1 MVQLSPAELLMGQA
15 IRSNVPQVEEVFIPK
30 WPYLEKFRQDNNR
43 CKRRQKSDFD
53 RSHRTRPLANIPED
67 TEVWIRTVNQQIPGQ
82 IAITAHTAFLHCG
95 HTKRTANPPKS
106 FTHNSNAKA
115 KSKSYPDSISNRNTN
130 QSSRK
135 TVNLI
140 SQEREM

>member
-82 IAITAHTAFLHCG
+82 IAITANTPRSYIVDTQNGQQIRRNRLHI
-95 HTKRTANPPKS
+95 TPMPRQNRSPIQTLSRTGIRINPP
-106 FTHNSNAKA
+106 
-115 KSKSYPDSISNRNTN
+115 
-130 QSSRK
+130 
-135 TVNLI
+135 
-140 SQEREM
+140 ERL